1 MANDNVCCVAGCS
14 ESPEEKPVDFE
25 YKYGL
30 KLALCKEHNTSFFE
44 KFSQKNAIFGNSQA
58 GAGGYLNIVGILAN
72 ALSHFTTEDKSQ
84 KLASVLSI
92 RLGKDVGGAITA
104 LIDSASAEQN
114 DLSPGST
121 SVGISQALNMDWWKN
136 FFAATHIYQPGNK
149 QWLIQYV
156 ANQSRSIKES
166 INEAEEPDEDVEE
179 DEDEEGSERKPRQ
192 SFMNKAG
199 KWAANKVQG
208 VRNLLNTGPQ
218 GTFGKKKNA
227 LVAKLAVAGATELYE
242 RSINTIL
249 AGMSLS
255 EKDIPIMYNIYDKYI
270 MPIFKKNGVVTTT
283 EMNKLANG
291 DAKLFQAIKNSYD
304 NISKLSAGLRTAKI

>member
-1 MANDNVCCVAGCS
+1 MASSDRVCCVFNCN
-14 ESPEEKPVDFE
+14 ESPIERPVDFE
-25 YKYGL
+25 NKYGL
-30 KLALCKEHNTSFFE
+30 KLALCKEHNEQFFQ
-44 KFSQKNAIFGNSQA
+44 KFSVKNAIFGNSQA
-58 GAGGYLNIVGILAN
+58 GVGGNLNIVGILAN
-72 ALSHFTTEDKSQ
+72 ALSHYTTEDKSK

-92 RLGKDVGGAITA
+92 RLGKDVGGAITG

-121 SVGISQALNMDWWKN
+121 SVGIDQALNMDWWKK

-156 ANQSRSIKES
+156 ANKSKSIRES
-166 INEAEEPDEDVEE
+166 INEADEPDEDV
-179 DEDEEGSERKPRQ
+179 DEDEEEERPQRK
-192 SFMNKAG
+192 SFMNRAG

-208 VRNLLNTGPQ
+208 VRNLLDTSPQ

-242 RSINTIL
+242 RTINTIL

-283 EMNKLANG
+283 EMNKLARG
-291 DAKLFQAIKNSYD
+291 DAKLYQAIKNSYD
-304 NISKLSAGLRTAKI
+304 NISKLSAGLRAAKI